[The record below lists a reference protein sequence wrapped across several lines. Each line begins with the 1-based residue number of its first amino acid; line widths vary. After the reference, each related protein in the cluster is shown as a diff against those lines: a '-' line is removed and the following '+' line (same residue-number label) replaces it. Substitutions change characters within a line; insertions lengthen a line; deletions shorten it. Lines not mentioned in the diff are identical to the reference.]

1 LPNPGASCPVKEP
14 GPALCM
20 MASSR
25 LSLLQLHR
33 LDVSL
38 VVSSDDPDDALQATQ
53 ICHQLAGRRDR
64 FCTEAWLAIAFP
76 PAPRTESHPPQGS
89 QASVAT
95 ETMTGLAPGSPAV
108 APPATAAGPGKD
120 EAARAPHCADRVPNW
135 RIDRAE
141 KIREPDGLKLRGD
154 ISTTPTTPEPIGSIL
169 ACRFYCVLRS
179 SDGTSPAMYTLFPR
193 TALGA
198 GGYEGQAEGPRDIPG
213 PTVFRPLSEREG
225 QWSCGGPP
233 SGTVPGPTAF
243 GPLSEREGQWSCG
256 GPARGTLTSEHHGG
270 VGSECCAD

>member
-1 LPNPGASCPVKEP
+1 MPQFIRWVSGTGHKSWQCHLTEGCLLPSPGTSCPVKEP
-14 GPALCM
+14 GAALCM

-33 LDVSL
+33 LDLSL

-53 ICHQLAGRRDR
+53 ICHQLAGLRDR
-64 FCTEAWLAIAFP
+64 FRTEALLAIAFP
-76 PAPRTESHPPQGS
+76 VAPRTESHPPQSS

-95 ETMTGLAPGSPAV
+95 EAVTGLAPGSPAV

-141 KIREPDGLKLRGD
+141 KIGESHGLKLRGE
-154 ISTTPTTPEPIGSIL
+154 ISTTPTTPEPIGSTP

-179 SDGTSPAMYTLFPR
+179 SDGSSPGMYTSWKIAQDHVLDQDPGATAVFCGFPS
-193 TALGA
+193 L
-198 GGYEGQAEGPRDIPG
+198 AEVKAYCHAARAAVPKDIF
-213 PTVFRPLSEREG
+213 TRA
-225 QWSCGGPP
+225 
-233 SGTVPGPTAF
+233 VPVVYLDA
-243 GPLSEREGQWSCG
+243 
-256 GPARGTLTSEHHGG
+256 
-270 VGSECCAD
+270 